1 MSCHESAK
9 RRVIC
14 AGSTIA
20 SAIAA
25 SFAFAPWTCA
35 LAQDAAASPSV
46 ALPAISVTAAPPSH
60 PTNQAAGNSVVVS
73 ETTQPT
79 PSEQSGSSVSV
90 ITAADIES
98 HQWRTVPD
106 ALASVP
112 GLNVVQTGG
121 PGGQT
126 SVFIWGT
133 NSNHVKVLIDG
144 IDVSDPSNPNGSY
157 DFGQLLTGDIERIE
171 VLRGPQSGLYGSDAI
186 GGVISITTKSGN
198 GPPKATL
205 SLEGGSFGTTNERAG
220 LSGSQGDF
228 NYVFNIQHFQ
238 SASTPVTPTYDLP
251 PGQQRN
257 NDFYDNWTLSTKLG
271 AKLSD
276 TLALNLVGRYT
287 DSKLNFTNDDFVDYF
302 PQSFAEPIQST
313 QVDHQFAGRAELVWS
328 PSAGFKNFF
337 GVNYTN
343 SWTWNLDPNADTGLT
358 SPLVLPPMVNA
369 GTRIEEDYRGEVQ
382 MAPGQ
387 LLLFGAQDQNETLW
401 TNSSSNI
408 DAFGNETFFVT
419 NAERRNDAGW
429 FELQS
434 QISKQLY
441 LVSNVRFDA
450 NEDFGDHVTFRV
462 APVYIV
468 PQTDTKLVASYGTG
482 FKAPSL
488 EDLYVN
494 FLPFFVANPNLQP
507 EQSTGWDVGFEQPL
521 ANGRFRFGSTYFH
534 NDIQNLIETVTTPTP
549 PVESLGNI
557 NEATAWG
564 FENFAAWQVN
574 SRLSLRADYT
584 YTLALAE
591 STPGCTSPPCAGQ
604 QLLRRPKNKASLTAN
619 WRATDRLTL
628 SSTLLYVGPWWDFA
642 RQSVAPDGTIPYV
655 EAPGFVTVNLAANY
669 ALRDDVT
676 LFARIDNLFNAQYED
691 PLGFMRPGFG
701 AYAGIRFTMGGAPSS
716 PSALG
721 AAPVIGPAPPSASP
735 RGQGVM

>member
-1 MSCHESAK
+1 VLSHHPAT
-9 RRVIC
+9 RRIVC
-14 AGSTIA
+14 AASTIA

-25 SFAFAPWTCA
+25 LFAFAPWTCA
-35 LAQDAAASPSV
+35 FAQDASQTV
-46 ALPAISVTAAPPSH
+46 TLPAISVTAAPPSH
-60 PTNQAAGNSVVVS
+60 PTNQAPGNSVVVS

-79 PSEQSGSSVSV
+79 PSDQSASSVSV
-90 ITAADIES
+90 ITASDIES

-106 ALASVP
+106 ALATMP

-126 SVFIWGT
+126 SVFIRGT

-171 VLRGPQSGLYGSDAI
+171 ILRGPQSGLYGSDAI

-198 GPPKATL
+198 GPPKATI

-220 LSGSQGDF
+220 FSGSQGDF

-238 SASTPVTPTYDLP
+238 SASTPVTPSYDLA
-251 PGQQRN
+251 PGEQRN

-276 TLALNLVGRYT
+276 TLAVNVVGRYT
-287 DSKLNFTNDDFVDYF
+287 DSTLHFTNDDFFDFF
-302 PQSFAEPIQST
+302 PPTSFAEPIQST
-313 QVDHQFAGRAELVWS
+313 QIDHQFAGRAEVVWS
-328 PSAGFKNFF
+328 PTATFKNFF

-343 SWTWNLDPNADTGLT
+343 SWTWNFDPNADNFGLI
-358 SPLVLPPMVNA
+358 PAVVPPTTNV
-369 GTRIEEDYRGEVQ
+369 GTRVKEDYRGELQV
-382 MAPGQ
+382 APGQ
-387 LLLFGAQDQNETLW
+387 LLLFGAEDQNETLS
-401 TNSSSNI
+401 TNSSSII
-408 DAFGNETFFVT
+408 DPTGTFETFFTT

-429 FELQS
+429 LELQN
-434 QISKQLY
+434 QLTKQFY
-441 LVSNVRFDA
+441 LVSNVRYDV
-450 NEDFGDHVTFRV
+450 NEDFGDHATFRI

-468 PQTDTKLVASYGTG
+468 AQTDTKLHASYGTG

-507 EQSTGWDVGFEQPL
+507 EQSTGWDVGFEQPI
-521 ANGRFRFGSTYFH
+521 ANDRFRFGSTYFR
-534 NDIQNLIETVTTPTP
+534 NDIQNLIETVTTTMPG
-549 PVESLGNI
+549 VESLGNI
-557 NEATAWG
+557 NTATAWG

-591 STPGCTSPPCAGQ
+591 NTPGCTSPPCDGQ

-619 WRATDRLTL
+619 WQATDRLSL
-628 SSTLLYVGPWWDFA
+628 SSTLLYIGPWWDLG
-642 RQSVAPDGTIPYV
+642 RQIVLPNGAEPYI

-676 LFARIDNLFNAQYED
+676 VFARIDNLFNAQYED

-701 AYAGIRFTMGGAPSS
+701 AYAGVRFTMGGAPS
-716 PSALG
+716 AG
-721 AAPVIGPAPPSASP
+721 AAPATAPIIGPAPSP
-735 RGQGVM
+735 TPRSQGVM